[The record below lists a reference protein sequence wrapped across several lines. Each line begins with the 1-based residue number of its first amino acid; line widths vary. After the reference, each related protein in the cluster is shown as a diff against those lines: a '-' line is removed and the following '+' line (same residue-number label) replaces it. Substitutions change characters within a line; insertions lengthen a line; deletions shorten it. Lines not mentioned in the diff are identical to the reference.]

1 MNKKITFLLLGIL
14 LITSCAN
21 NSNSSLNSDN
31 SDSITTSSEN
41 TSEIPSWNGE
51 SVRYSAFHISQF
63 GSATP
68 AGVANYIE
76 NEDYVQ
82 IWNID
87 ASLDNNGGVQTP
99 VLNLDFSKAVIFEMN
114 VLSAYSQYIV
124 KLPLRANLNITM
136 FYQTIILRNYFNQCC

>member
-41 TSEIPSWNGE
+41 IRNPTWNGE

-68 AGVANYIE
+68 V
-76 NEDYVQ
+76 V
-82 IWNID
+82 
-87 ASLDNNGGVQTP
+87 
-99 VLNLDFSKAVIFEMN
+99 
-114 VLSAYSQYIV
+114 
-124 KLPLRANLNITM
+124 
-136 FYQTIILRNYFNQCC
+136 